1 MKFFEMNRAK
11 RMYHKHTERV
21 QSFDFSRMPQD
32 ILKNIDKMEW
42 DFIKNMPFVR
52 LPDLKA
58 ILVNEN
64 DEAAD
69 MFLDMFITLDHM
81 PDWLLFD
88 VRDMYTT
95 GREDVSTENVIVDN
109 NTEETRRRFLLLL
122 VPEILW
128 TRGYGNVSSKIF
140 PK

>member
-1 MKFFEMNRAK
+1 
-11 RMYHKHTERV
+11 
-21 QSFDFSRMPQD
+21 
-32 ILKNIDKMEW
+32 
-42 DFIKNMPFVR
+42 MPFVR